1 MPRFYAEDMDID
13 VDEFLE
19 SCSSSEIDEVI
30 DYLIDMG
37 RIKASQREDYEV
49 LSLPEREFEDTLN
62 KLHGKYQSLT
72 KAEEEIIIA
81 IAKRF

>member
-37 RIKASQREDYEV
+37 HIKPSQREDYEV

-62 KLHGKYQSLT
+62 KLHGKYRSLT
-72 KAEEEIIIA
+72 KAEEEIIAA